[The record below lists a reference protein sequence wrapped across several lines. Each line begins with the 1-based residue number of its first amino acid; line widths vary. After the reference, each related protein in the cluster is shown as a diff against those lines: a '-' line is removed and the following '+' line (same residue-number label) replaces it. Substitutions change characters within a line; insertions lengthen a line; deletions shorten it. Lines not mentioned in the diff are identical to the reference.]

1 MQTSFNNFTK
11 QISAKEMKN
20 LYFSDKGLIRLLSTG
35 NFDKC
40 TDEIKT
46 FYIGEVLTIPGGGG
60 VNGFKNIKY
69 HNGNFINSGNLLAT
83 SLDAS
88 KYSLKYLWY

>member
-11 QISAKEMKN
+11 QISSKEMKN

-40 TDEIKT
+40 TDETKT
-46 FYIGEVLTIPGGGG
+46 FYIGEVLTIPGGGRI
-60 VNGFKNIKY
+60 NGLKSIKY

-83 SLDAS
+83 SSNTS